1 MRCFTPAL
9 RIYGL
14 RRGGA
19 DFQFYCDVFSI
30 CNLQSVW
37 FAGCL
42 RWSTGL
48 LLGCFPMAPPHA
60 RRLASGVDCQLCS
73 FSYSLC
79 RSSRTVT
86 AKPCNTYYRF
96 WEWCWLRSRMG
107 LAFDLAHHLAQ
118 QSYLRRVASVS
129 ASGQEPTYAA
139 QQSDVR
145 GCSALLYPLVGAG
158 EERRRHVETQR
169 LRGLELDE
177 LHSGRGEA
185 ENYDIKTKAAPRSML
200 PPRGREVLVHRTAV
214 ADDAAKW
221 KAGRQAL
228 SVRREMR
235 RGISFS
241 AVSGPGRKWRPGD
254 GRPRTHDARPDA
266 WRQ

>member
-1 MRCFTPAL
+1 LTEVTVALFHARSTDIRPA
-9 RIYGL
+9 
-14 RRGGA
+14 RGGA

-73 FSYSLC
+73 FSFSLC

-96 WEWCWLRSRMG
+96 WGWCWLRSRMG

-118 QSYLRRVASVS
+118 QSYL
-129 ASGQEPTYAA
+129 
-139 QQSDVR
+139 
-145 GCSALLYPLVGAG
+145 
-158 EERRRHVETQR
+158 
-169 LRGLELDE
+169 
-177 LHSGRGEA
+177 
-185 ENYDIKTKAAPRSML
+185 
-200 PPRGREVLVHRTAV
+200 
-214 ADDAAKW
+214 
-221 KAGRQAL
+221 
-228 SVRREMR
+228 
-235 RGISFS
+235 
-241 AVSGPGRKWRPGD
+241 
-254 GRPRTHDARPDA
+254 
-266 WRQ
+266 